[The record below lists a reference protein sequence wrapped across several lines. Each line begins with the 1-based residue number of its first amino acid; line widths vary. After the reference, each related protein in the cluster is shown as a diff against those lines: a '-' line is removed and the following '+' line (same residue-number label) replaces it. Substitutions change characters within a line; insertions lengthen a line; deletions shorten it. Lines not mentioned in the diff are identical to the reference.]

1 MSMNQTPMSE
11 RVHIGFFGKRNA
23 GKSSVMNAVTGQ
35 DLAVVSEVKGTTTDP
50 VYKSMELLPLGPVVM
65 MDTPGID
72 DEGELG
78 ELRVKKSYQVLNKTD
93 AAVLVVDGLAGA
105 AEEDAALLERIR
117 RKRIPYTVVL
127 NKQDLA
133 SEEIKEQTIQMLG
146 IGREQL
152 LSVSAADGTGINE
165 LKERIAQIAKPE
177 ELERRIIGDMIS
189 PSDFIVLV
197 VPIDSAAPKGRLI
210 LPQQQTIR
218 DILEADAVS
227 VVIKEDRV
235 RETIE
240 SLGKKPRLVITDSQA
255 FETVAADTPED
266 ILLTSFSIL
275 FARYKGNLEMAVKG
289 VTTLD
294 KLKNGDKILI
304 SEGCTHHRQCD
315 DIGTVKIPRWI
326 REYTGKEIQF
336 ETTSGT
342 QFPDELGEYKLIVHC
357 GGCMLNE
364 REMKYRLSCAED
376 QGVPITNYGILIAY
390 IKGILKRSV
399 ELFPEISSL
408 LEER

>member
-1 MSMNQTPMSE
+1 MNMNQTPMSE

-78 ELRVKKSYQVLNKTD
+78 GLRVRKSCQVLNKTD
-93 AAVLVVDGLAGA
+93 AAVLVIDGQTGA
-105 AEEDAALLERIR
+105 SGEDAALLRRIR
-117 RKRIPYTVVL
+117 KKNIPYTVVL

-133 SEEIKEQTIQMLG
+133 PEGVLNQAAGILDIPAEQILA
-146 IGREQL
+146 
-152 LSVSAADGTGINE
+152 VSAAAGTGITE
-165 LKERIAQIAKPE
+165 LKERIAAIAKQE
-177 ELERRIIGDMIS
+177 EPKLRIVGDMIS
-189 PSDFIVLV
+189 PSDFIILV

-227 VVIKEDRV
+227 IVIKENRV
-235 RETIE
+235 KETIE

-255 FETVAADTPED
+255 FEKVAADTPED

-275 FARYKGNLEMAVKG
+275 FARYKGNVQTAVAG
-289 VTTLD
+289 VTALD
-294 KLKNGDKILI
+294 KLQDGDKILI

-326 REYTGKEIQF
+326 REYTGKDIRF
-336 ETTSGT
+336 ETSSGT
-342 QFPDELGEYKLIVHC
+342 QFPDELGEYRLIVHC

-364 REMKYRLSCAED
+364 REMKYRLSCAAD
-376 QGVPITNYGILIAY
+376 QGVPMTNYGILIAY
-390 IKGILKRSV
+390 IKGILERSV
-399 ELFPEISSL
+399 ELFPEIHRL
-408 LEER
+408 LDK